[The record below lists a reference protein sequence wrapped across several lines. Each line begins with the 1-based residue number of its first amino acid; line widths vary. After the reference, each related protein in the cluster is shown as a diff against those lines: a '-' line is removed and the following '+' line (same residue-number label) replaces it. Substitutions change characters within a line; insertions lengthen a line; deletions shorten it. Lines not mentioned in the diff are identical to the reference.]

1 MSTKTPLI
9 IGPDREG
16 RTLVAVEDRIEHFDT
31 LVELPSVEGSVE
43 DDSPGERIA
52 CPDSLIEPGD
62 VNSHTHIYSAL
73 APLGMPE
80 PEPPPETFVQIL
92 ERVWWRLD
100 RALDADSLR
109 ASARLYAAEALLAGT
124 TALIDHHESPNLIE
138 GSLDVLADACQEIG
152 IRAMLCYG
160 ATERN
165 GGIEEGR
172 RGLAECKRFISSNQ
186 RPLVEGV
193 CALHASFT
201 VSDDLIRETT
211 ALVEELGTVVHVHVA
226 EDLADNEDAA
236 LRGYYGP
243 LERLLGLGALPP
255 GSILA
260 HCVHCNAL
268 QVQTAAAQGLWIV
281 QNPRSN
287 RGNRVGYPMALG
299 ASDNVAL
306 GTDGYPA
313 KMDEEFEALDV
324 EARAHNEDLDVA
336 LSRLPAGHRLAAER
350 FGASFAPLAAG
361 GAADFVVRDN
371 GNVRHV
377 VVDGQLVVGDGE
389 LLTADMGK
397 IRAEAQTQA
406 PRLWERMRAL

>member
-1 MSTKTPLI
+1 MSTKNLLI

-16 RTLVAVEDRIEHFDT
+16 HTLVALGGRIERFGPNFELTWAEETEDT
-31 LVELPSVEGSVE
+31 ANYL
-43 DDSPGERIA
+43 A

-62 VNSHTHIYSAL
+62 VNAHTHIYSAL

-80 PEPPPETFVQIL
+80 PEPPPENFVQIL

-109 ASARLYAAEALLAGT
+109 ASARLYAAESLLAGT
-124 TALIDHHESPNLIE
+124 TALIDHHESPNFID

-165 GGIEEGR
+165 GGLEEGR
-172 RGLAECKRFISSNQ
+172 RGLAECKRFIESN
-186 RPLVEGV
+186 RRSLVEGV

-201 VSDDLIRETT
+201 VSDELIRET
-211 ALVEELGTVVHVHVA
+211 ALLTEQLGTVTHVHVA
-226 EDLADNEDAA
+226 EDLADNEDASQ
-236 LRGYYGP
+236 RGYYGP

-260 HCVHCNAL
+260 HCVHCNEL
-268 QVQTAAAQGLWIV
+268 QVQTAEAQGLWIV

-299 ASDNVAL
+299 ASDSVAL
-306 GTDGYPA
+306 GTDGYPSRMA
-313 KMDEEFEALDV
+313 DEFEALEA
-324 EARAHNEDLDVA
+324 EARAHSEDLDVA
-336 LSRLPAGHRLAAER
+336 LARLPAGHLLAADR
-350 FGASFAPLAAG
+350 FGCSFAPLAPG

-371 GNVRHV
+371 GYVRHV
-377 VVDGQLVVGDGE
+377 VVGGRLVVGDGE
-389 LLTADMGK
+389 LLTADIEE
-397 IRAEAQTQA
+397 IRAEARDQA

>member
-1 MSTKTPLI
+1 VSTKNSLI

-16 RTLVAVEDRIEHFDT
+16 YTLVTDGGSIEKFGPDFELT
-31 LVELPSVEGSVE
+31 LVEDGDQAANRL
-43 DDSPGERIA
+43 A
-52 CPDSLIEPGD
+52 CPDSIIEPGD

-73 APLGMPE
+73 APLGIPE
-80 PEPPPETFVQIL
+80 PEPPPENFIQIL

-109 ASARLYAAEALLAGT
+109 ASARLYAAESLLAGT
-124 TALIDHHESPNLIE
+124 TALIDHHESPNFIE

-165 GGIEEGR
+165 GGLEEGR
-172 RGLAECKRFISSNQ
+172 RGLAECKRFIQSN
-186 RPLVEGV
+186 RRSLVEGV

-201 VSDDLIRETT
+201 VSDELIRETAT
-211 ALVEELGTVVHVHVA
+211 LVEELGTITHVHVA
-226 EDLADNEDAA
+226 EDLADNEDASQ
-236 LRGYYGP
+236 RGYYGP

-260 HCVHCNAL
+260 HCVHCNEL
-268 QVQTAAAQGLWIV
+268 QVQTADAQGLWIV

-299 ASDNVAL
+299 ASDHVAL

-313 KMDEEFEALDV
+313 RMADEFVALEV
-324 EARAHNEDLDVA
+324 EATAHDDDLDVA
-336 LSRLPAGHRLAAER
+336 LARLPAGHRLAAER
-350 FGASFAPLAAG
+350 FGCSFVPLTPG
-361 GAADFVVRDN
+361 GKADFVVRDN
-371 GNVRHV
+371 GFVRHV
-377 VVDGQLVVGDGE
+377 VVDGRLVVGDGE
-389 LLTADMGK
+389 LLTADLDD
-397 IRAEAQTQA
+397 IRAEARDLA
-406 PRLWERMRAL
+406 PRLWERMSAL